1 MASELPLNQ
10 AQENDIVNRGLS
22 KVPYPH
28 LTGLRLSSDIRINGL
43 TLNTID
49 EYDVLWVC
57 TDIDGWWNLASS
69 EIPDIARGLDDGSY
83 DVRGRRSARILT
95 LTGSIIPQRPED
107 APAARQRF
115 MEAINLTYTGGW
127 LYVDEEPTKAAYVRL
142 SGQPQIANVNRRGRI
157 DFSVQL
163 KAADP
168 IKYSWNDAEPT
179 TGYTYSTITSSTPI
193 VNDGNTPVAG
203 LFTLFGPMTA
213 PVYIVNNGP
222 DGSTQTLKIVKDLR
236 SSAYSA
242 NVSNSEL
249 SSGIATLTVPGHNFY
264 VGDVINV
271 ANVSSN
277 YNATDAVITEVSAST
292 VNYAKTVANI
302 VSITHTSN
310 TATITT
316 ATNHGLTNGTAIYI
330 GGSSN
335 PFLDGAGVVANTANT
350 TFTITKTISN
360 QTTGY
365 GGAVSRQ
372 LSSASATGTVTLKN
386 TDTVQIDTYN
396 GTVLY
401 RGLSDSSRSTLAV
414 NVDWIKLLPGTNNL
428 TFSKQGGSS
437 NTCFVQYRSG
447 WIG

>member
-1 MASELPLNQ
+1 MATELPLNQ
-10 AQENDIVNRGLS
+10 AQENDLVNRALS

-57 TDIDGWWNLASS
+57 TDIDGWWNMAPS
-69 EIPDIARGLDDGSY
+69 EIPDIPRGLDDGSY
-83 DVRGRRSARILT
+83 DVRGRRSARILS

-107 APAARQRF
+107 APAARERL
-115 MEAINLTYTGGW
+115 MEAIDLTYSGGW

-142 SGQPQIANVNRRGRI
+142 SGQPMISNVNRRGRI
-157 DFSVQL
+157 DFSIPL
-163 KAADP
+163 KVADP
-168 IKYSWNDAEPT
+168 IKYSWNYSDGN
-179 TGYTYSTITSSTPI
+179 GYTSAALTSGTTVTNS
-193 VNDGNTPVAG
+193 GNALVAG
-203 LFTLFGPMTA
+203 VFTVTGPVTA
-213 PVYIVNNGP
+213 PAYIVNTGP
-222 DGSTQTLKIVKDLR
+222 DASVQTIKIVKNLR
-236 SSAYSA
+236 TNAYLA
-242 NVSNSEL
+242 NVANSEL
-249 SSGIATLTVPGHNFY
+249 SSGIATLTAAGHTFY
-264 VGDVINV
+264 VGDVVNV

-277 YNATDAVITEVSAST
+277 YNATDAVVTAVSTST
-292 VNYAKTVANI
+292 VSYAKTVANI

-316 ATNHGLTNGTAIYI
+316 ATNHGLTNGTTIYV

-350 TFTITKTISN
+350 TFTITKTLAN
-360 QTTGY
+360 QETGY

-372 LSSASATGTVTLKN
+372 ISSAVATGTITLST
-386 TDTVQIDTYN
+386 TDTLEIDTYN

-401 RGLSDSSRSTLAV
+401 RGLPDNSRSTLAV
-414 NVDWIKLLPGTNNL
+414 NVDWIKLLPGTNTF
-428 TFSKQGGSS
+428 TFSKQAGAG
-437 NTCFVQYRSG
+437 TCTIKYRSG

>member
-1 MASELPLNQ
+1 MATELPLNQ

-57 TDIDGWWNLASS
+57 TDIEGWWNMAPS
-69 EIPDIARGLDDGSY
+69 EIPDIPRGLDDGSY
-83 DVRGRRSARILT
+83 DVRGRRSARILS
-95 LTGSIIPQRPED
+95 LIGSIIPQRPED
-107 APAARQRF
+107 APAARERL
-115 MEAINLTYTGGW
+115 MEAINLTYSGGW

-157 DFSVQL
+157 DFSIPL
-163 KAADP
+163 KVADP
-168 IKYSWNDAEPT
+168 IKYSWNYSDGN
-179 TGYTYSTITSSTPI
+179 GYTSANLTSGTTVTNS
-193 VNDGNTPVAG
+193 GNALVAG
-203 LFTLFGPMTA
+203 VFTVTGPVTA
-213 PVYIVNNGP
+213 PAYIVNTGP
-222 DGSTQTLKIVKDLR
+222 DASVQTIKIVKNLR
-236 SSAYSA
+236 TNAYLA
-242 NVSNSEL
+242 NVANSEL
-249 SSGIATLTVPGHNFY
+249 SSGIATLTATGHTFY
-264 VGDVINV
+264 VGDVVNV

-277 YNATDAVITEVSAST
+277 YNATGAVVTAVSTST
-292 VNYAKTVANI
+292 VSYAKTVANI

-316 ATNHGLTNGTAIYI
+316 ETNHGLTNGTTIYI

-350 TFTITKTISN
+350 TFTITKTLAN
-360 QTTGY
+360 QETGY

-372 LSSASATGTVTLKN
+372 ISSAAATGTITLSS
-386 TDTVQIDTYN
+386 TDTLEIDTYN

-401 RGLSDSSRSTLAV
+401 RGLPDNSRSTLAV
-414 NVDWIKLLPGTNNL
+414 NIDWIKLLPGVNTF
-428 TFSKQGGSS
+428 TFSKQAGAG
-437 NTCFVQYRSG
+437 TCSVKYRSG

>member
-1 MASELPLNQ
+1 MATELPLNQ

-57 TDIDGWWNLASS
+57 TDIDGWWNMAPS
-69 EIPDIARGLDDGSY
+69 EIPDIPRGLDDGSY
-83 DVRGRRSARILT
+83 DVRGRRSARILS

-107 APAARQRF
+107 APAARERL
-115 MEAINLTYTGGW
+115 MEAIDLTYSGGW

-142 SGQPQIANVNRRGRI
+142 SGQPMISNVNRRGRI
-157 DFSVQL
+157 DFSIPL

-168 IKYSWNDAEPT
+168 IKYSWNAADAD
-179 TGYTYSTITSSTPI
+179 GYNSATLTSATAVTNS
-193 VNDGNTPVAG
+193 GNALVAG
-203 LFTLFGPMTA
+203 VFTVTGPVTA
-213 PVYIVNNGP
+213 PAYIVNTGP
-222 DGSTQTLKIVKDLR
+222 DASVQTIKIVKNLR
-236 SSAYSA
+236 TNAYLA
-242 NVSNSEL
+242 NVANSEL
-249 SSGIATLTVPGHNFY
+249 SSGIATLTAPGHTFY
-264 VGDVINV
+264 VGDVVNV

-277 YNATDAVITEVSAST
+277 YNATGAVVTAVSTST
-292 VNYAKTVANI
+292 VSYAKTVANI
-302 VSITHTSN
+302 VSITHASN

-316 ATNHGLTNGTAIYI
+316 ATNHGLTNGTTIYI

-350 TFTITKTISN
+350 TFTITKTLAN
-360 QTTGY
+360 QETGY

-372 LSSASATGTVTLKN
+372 ISSAAATGTITLSS
-386 TDTVQIDTYN
+386 TDTLEIDTYN

-401 RGLSDSSRSTLAV
+401 RGLPDNSRSTLAV
-414 NVDWIKLLPGTNNL
+414 NVDWIKLLPGVNTF
-428 TFSKQGGSS
+428 TFSKQGGAG
-437 NTCFVQYRSG
+437 TCSVKYRSG